1 MQFFRTDGAVDS
13 RQSAR
18 PSAKEEAE
26 GRWKGDRTSGK
37 RPWFVGGMKTRS
49 GREKK
54 KLNKLRADGLFDLG
68 KLRGG
73 RERTVT

>member
-1 MQFFRTDGAVDS
+1 
-13 RQSAR
+13 
-18 PSAKEEAE
+18 
-26 GRWKGDRTSGK
+26 
-37 RPWFVGGMKTRS
+37 MKTRS